1 MEVRNCK
8 SCGRLFNVMNR
19 ERICPDCAKKLED
32 KFQEVKEFLQE
43 YPNSTVDVVSTK
55 TGVTTKQIRQWV
67 REERLILSENS
78 VEGIEC
84 ESCGKRIRTGRYCEA
99 CKAALSNNLMN
110 AIEKPKRAP
119 QKTTDRERD
128 RMRFIQK

>member
-1 MEVRNCK
+1 M
-8 SCGRLFNVMNR
+8 
-19 ERICPDCAKKLED
+19 
-32 KFQEVKEFLQE
+32 
-43 YPNSTVDVVSTK
+43 STK

-67 REERLILSENS
+67 KEERLILSENS

-119 QKTTDRERD
+119 QKKTDRERD